1 MQPKSQ
7 GLEDPGVALW
17 ETPVQPWLGSQ
28 IRAVTNSEVINLE
41 TVCSTSCLGGWEL
54 CLELEPILGG
64 QGACVD
70 VLEVRGQPWV

>member
-7 GLEDPGVALW
+7 GLEDPRAALW

-41 TVCSTSCLGGWEL
+41 TVCSTFCLGGWEL
-54 CLELEPILGG
+54 CLELELILGG

-70 VLEVRGQPWV
+70 VRTCV